1 MTKLSWEDYKKA
13 NIDAPA
19 AAVSEV
25 RIDEEKKA
33 EWDAASDKKK
43 KDLLKKTD
51 DEAKAQ
57 YEEKLAK
64 ADVPADV
71 EE

>member
-13 NIDAPA
+13 NIDAP
-19 AAVSEV
+19 VNVTLEV
-25 RIDEEKKA
+25 KIDEEKKA

-43 KDLLKKTD
+43 KELLKKVD

>member
-13 NIDAPA
+13 NIDAP
-19 AAVSEV
+19 VNVTLEV
-25 RIDEEKKA
+25 KIDEEKKA

-43 KDLLKKTD
+43 KDLLKKVD

>member
-13 NIDAPA
+13 NIDAPV
-19 AAVSEV
+19 VSEIK
-25 RIDEEKKA
+25 IDEEKKA
-33 EWDAASDKKK
+33 EWDAASEKKK
-43 KDLLKKTD
+43 KDLLKKVD

>member
-13 NIDAPA
+13 NIDAP
-19 AAVSEV
+19 VNVTPEV
-25 RIDEEKKA
+25 KIDEEKKA

-43 KDLLKKTD
+43 KDLLKKVD

>member
-1 MTKLSWEDYKKA
+1 MTKLSWEEYKKA
-13 NIDAPA
+13 NIAAPA
-19 AAVSEV
+19 VAVPEV
-25 RIDEEKKA
+25 RVDEEKKA

-43 KDLLKKTD
+43 KDLLKKVE

>member
-1 MTKLSWEDYKKA
+1 MTKLSWEEYKRA
-13 NIDAPA
+13 NIAAPA
-19 AAVSEV
+19 VAEV

-33 EWDAASDKKK
+33 EWDAASEKKK
-43 KDLLKKTD
+43 KDLLKKVD

>member
-13 NIDAPA
+13 NIDAP
-19 AAVSEV
+19 VNVTLEV
-25 RIDEEKKA
+25 KIDEEKKA
-33 EWDAASDKKK
+33 EWDAASEKKK
-43 KDLLKKTD
+43 KDLLKKVD

>member
-13 NIDAPA
+13 NIDAPVTA
-19 AAVSEV
+19 EV
-25 RIDEEKKA
+25 KIDEEKKA
-33 EWDAASDKKK
+33 EWDAASEKKK
-43 KDLLKKTD
+43 KDLLKKID